1 MEHTE
6 KFYIRAER
14 YAGLY
19 EKVKRQTG
27 WTTVEI
33 GFQRYAHTQ
42 DDSQE
47 PSG

>member
-1 MEHTE
+1 MVMEHTD

-14 YAGLY
+14 HAGLY

-33 GFQRYAHTQ
+33 VFKQ
-42 DDSQE
+42 
-47 PSG
+47 